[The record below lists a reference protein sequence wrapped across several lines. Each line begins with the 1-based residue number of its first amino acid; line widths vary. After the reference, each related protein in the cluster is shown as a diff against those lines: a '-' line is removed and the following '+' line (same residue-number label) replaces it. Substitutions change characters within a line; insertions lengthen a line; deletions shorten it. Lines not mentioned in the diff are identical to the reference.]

1 MCEALKIARIISS
14 MNTRRIGIYAGVF
27 DPVHSGHISFA
38 LQALHEVNLDEVYFL
53 PERKPYRKPGAEHY
67 GHRVAMLRQALQPHS
82 QLALAEV
89 VDRRFT
95 VKQTVQRLRKT
106 FQETELVF
114 LMGADVFAYMPQ
126 WDGVERFIERAQFAV
141 AVRSPEELQAVN
153 ATLQFLEIPTNF
165 IQIIDTLSPK
175 ISSTNMRNAI
185 RRHTYTS
192 GLLASV
198 EKYAKR
204 EWLYASVRQNI

>member
-1 MCEALKIARIISS
+1 

-114 LMGADVFAYMPQ
+114 LMGADVFA
-126 WDGVERFIERAQFAV
+126 QFAV